1 MNSIWFRRIL
11 LVALAVLVLAAIFPA
26 LRYYR
31 YFNSHVS
38 TDDAYVDGS
47 VGLISSRITG
57 TVVKVFVED
66 NWRVRAGD
74 TLLELDPSDYQVQV
88 NGAEAQLGR
97 ARQTVDQLYAQVE
110 AARSGLRLAES
121 QLNQARIDYDRARQL
136 KAQGVV
142 SSEYY
147 DQANTALRVALAT
160 QGLANH
166 QLMQAEAA
174 LGVNGE
180 DHSHYDRPVV
190 QQAEAALEAAKL
202 YLSYTVIKAPFD
214 GIVTRKNV
222 HVGHRIEVGQPLMA
236 LVPIRGLYITA
247 NYKETQLTKVRVGQ
261 PAEIEADI
269 YPGYIYRAH
278 VDSISIGTGSAFALL
293 PPENATGNWVKVVQR
308 IPVKIVLDQS
318 EPPDKPLRMGLSVE
332 VTIDISDTR
341 GPLLTSTLQHEYG
354 EHGTIPETMRRVHPL
369 EPGLQQYHVIPPS
382 EHAPAPSQSN
392 QPDSAHS
399 NPAESS
405 PPQPGAS
412 LSGPQPGA
420 SSE

>member
-1 MNSIWFRRIL
+1 MKSIWFRRIL
-11 LVALAVLVLAAIFPA
+11 LIAVVILILAAIFPA
-26 LRYYR
+26 IRYYH

-66 NWRVRAGD
+66 NWRVKAGD

-88 NGAEAQLGR
+88 DGARAQLER
-97 ARQTVDQLYAQVE
+97 ARQTVDQLYAQVQ
-110 AARSGLRLAES
+110 AARSGLSLAES
-121 QLNQARIDYDRARQL
+121 QLNQARIDYNRARQL

-147 DQANTALRVALAT
+147 DQASTALHVALAT
-160 QGLANH
+160 QGLAKH

-190 QQAEAALEAAKL
+190 QQADAALEAAKL
-202 YLSYTVIKAPFD
+202 NLSYTVIKAPFD

-222 HVGHRIEVGQPLMA
+222 HVGHRVEVGQPLMA
-236 LVPIRGLYITA
+236 LVPVRGLYITA
-247 NYKETQLTKVRVGQ
+247 NYKETQLTDVRVGQ
-261 PAEIEADI
+261 PTEIEADI
-269 YPGYIYRAH
+269 YPGYVYHAH

-308 IPVKIVLDQS
+308 IPVKIVLDQP
-318 EPPDKPLRMGLSVE
+318 EPADKPLRMGLSVE
-332 VTIDISDTR
+332 ATIDISDTR
-341 GPLLTSTLQHEYG
+341 GPLLTSTLQHQFG
-354 EHGTIPETMRRVHPL
+354 EHGTIPETMRRMRPL
-369 EPGLQQYHVIPPS
+369 DGDTQKYHVLPPS
-382 EHAPAPSQSN
+382 QQAPGASRSN
-392 QPDSAHS
+392 TVQPDSAHP
-399 NPAESS
+399 NPGDPN
-405 PPQPGAS
+405 PPQPARR
-412 LSGPQPGA
+412 
-420 SSE
+420 

>member
-1 MNSIWFRRIL
+1 MKSIWFRRIL
-11 LVALAVLVLAAIFPA
+11 LAAVVILMLAAIFPA

-31 YFNSHVS
+31 YLASHVS

-66 NWRVRAGD
+66 NWRVKAGQ

-88 NGAEAQLGR
+88 DGAQAQLAR

-121 QLNQARIDYDRARQL
+121 QLNQARIDFERARQL
-136 KAQGVV
+136 RAQGVV

-147 DQANTALRVALAT
+147 DQANTALRVGLAT
-160 QGLANH
+160 EGLARH

-174 LGVNGE
+174 LGGGAE
-180 DHSHYDRPVV
+180 DQDHVHYDDHTHYDRPVV
-190 QQAEAALEAAKL
+190 KQADAALEAARL
-202 YLSYTVIKAPFD
+202 NLSYTVIKAPFD
-214 GIVTRKNV
+214 GIVTRKSV
-222 HVGHRIEVGQPLMA
+222 HVGHRVEVGQPLMA

-247 NYKETQLTKVRVGQ
+247 NFKETQLTNVRVGQ
-261 PAEIEADI
+261 PADVEADI

-308 IPVKIVLDQS
+308 IPVKIVLDQP

-341 GPLLTSTLQHEYG
+341 GSLLTSTLQSEFG
-354 EHGTIPETMRRVHPL
+354 QHGTIPETMRRMQPL
-369 EPGLQQYHVIPPS
+369 DDSSQKSLFPPLGQ
-382 EHAPAPSQSN
+382 APATSQSN
-392 QPDSAHS
+392 PM
-399 NPAESS
+399 PAEPGQ
-405 PPQPGAS
+405 PPPAGAPS
-412 LSGPQPGA
+412 K
-420 SSE
+420 

>member
-1 MNSIWFRRIL
+1 MKSIWFRRIL
-11 LVALAVLVLAAIFPA
+11 LLAVVVLLVAAIFPA
-26 LRYYR
+26 ISYYR
-31 YFNSHVS
+31 YFDSHVS

-57 TVVKVFVED
+57 TVVKLFVED
-66 NWRVRAGD
+66 NWRVKAGD

-88 NGAEAQLGR
+88 NAAEAQLER

-110 AARSGLRLAES
+110 AARSGLALAQS
-121 QLNQARIDYDRARQL
+121 QLGQARIDYNRARQL
-136 KAQGVV
+136 KGQGVV

-160 QGLANH
+160 EGLANH
-166 QLMQAEAA
+166 QLIQAEAA
-174 LGVNGE
+174 LGINGE
-180 DHSHYDRPVV
+180 DHSRYERPVV
-190 QQAEAALEAAKL
+190 EQAEAALEAAQL

-222 HVGHRIEVGQPLMA
+222 HVGHRVEVGEPLMA

-247 NYKETQLTKVRVGQ
+247 NYKETQLTRVRVGQ
-261 PAEIEADI
+261 PADIEADI

-308 IPVKIVLDQS
+308 IPVKIVLDQP

-354 EHGTIPETMRRVHPL
+354 EHGTIPETLRRMRPL
-369 EPGLQQYHVIPPS
+369 DNGPQKYHVFPP
-382 EHAPAPSQSN
+382 AGPAPGTS
-392 QPDSAHS
+392 QPDSAQP
-399 NPAESS
+399 NPAEPS
-405 PPQPGAS
+405 PPPA
-412 LSGPQPGA
+412 GA
-420 SSE
+420 SSQ

>member
-1 MNSIWFRRIL
+1 MKSIWFRRIL
-11 LVALAVLVLAAIFPA
+11 LLAVVVLLVAAIFPA
-26 LRYYR
+26 INYYR

-57 TVVKVFVED
+57 TVVKLFVED
-66 NWRVRAGD
+66 NWRVKAGD

-88 NGAEAQLGR
+88 NAAEAQLER

-110 AARSGLRLAES
+110 AARSGLALAQS
-121 QLNQARIDYDRARQL
+121 QLGQARIDYNRARQL
-136 KAQGVV
+136 KGQGVV

-166 QLMQAEAA
+166 QLIQAEAA
-174 LGVNGE
+174 LGINGQ
-180 DHSHYDRPVV
+180 DHSRYDRPVV
-190 QQAEAALEAAKL
+190 EQAEAALEAAKL

-222 HVGHRIEVGQPLMA
+222 HVGHRVEVGEPLMA
-236 LVPIRGLYITA
+236 LVPTRGLYITA
-247 NYKETQLTKVRVGQ
+247 NYKETQLTRVRVGQ

-269 YPGYIYRAH
+269 YPGYVYRAH

-308 IPVKIVLDQS
+308 IPVKIVLDQP

-354 EHGTIPETMRRVHPL
+354 QHGTIPETLRRMRPL
-369 EPGLQQYHVIPPS
+369 DNGPQKYHVFPP
-382 EHAPAPSQSN
+382 AGPAPGTS
-392 QPDSAHS
+392 QPDSAQPDS
-399 NPAESS
+399 AQPDSAQPNPAQPS
-405 PPQPGAS
+405 PPPA
-412 LSGPQPGA
+412 GA
-420 SSE
+420 SSQ

>member
-1 MNSIWFRRIL
+1 MKSIWFRRIL
-11 LVALAVLVLAAIFPA
+11 LVAVAILIVAAIFPA

-47 VGLISSRITG
+47 IGLISSRISG
-57 TVVKVFVED
+57 TVVKVFVEE
-66 NWRVRAGD
+66 NWRVKAGE
-74 TLLELDPSDYQVQV
+74 TLLELDPRDYQVQV
-88 NGAEAQLGR
+88 NGAEAQLQR

-110 AARSGLRLAES
+110 AARSGVRLAES
-121 QLNQARIDYDRARQL
+121 QLNQARIDYNRAKQL

-147 DQANTALRVALAT
+147 DQANTAWRVALAT
-160 QGLANH
+160 EGLASH

-174 LGVNGE
+174 LGTNGE
-180 DHSHYDRPVV
+180 DHSHYERPVV
-190 QQAEAALEAAKL
+190 QQADAALEAARL
-202 YLSYTVIKAPFD
+202 NLSYTVIKAPFD

-222 HVGHRIEVGQPLMA
+222 HVGHRVEVGQPLMA
-236 LVPIRGLYITA
+236 LVPLRGLYITA
-247 NYKETQLTKVRVGQ
+247 NYKETQLTDVRVGQ

-269 YPGYIYRAH
+269 YPGYIYRGH

-308 IPVKIVLDQS
+308 IPVKVVLDQP

-332 VTIDISDTR
+332 VTVDISDTR
-341 GPLLTSTLQHEYG
+341 GPLLTSTLQHTYG
-354 EHGTIPETMRRVHPL
+354 EHGAIPETMRRMKPL
-369 EPGLQQYHVIPPS
+369 EDGTQNYHVFPPS
-382 EHAPAPSQSN
+382 EQAPATSQSN
-392 QPDSAHS
+392 PARPGSAPANPDA
-399 NPAESS
+399 PE

-412 LSGPQPGA
+412 SK
-420 SSE
+420 

>member
-1 MNSIWFRRIL
+1 MKSTWLRRIL
-11 LVALAVLVLAAIFPA
+11 LVAMAVLLLAAVFPA
-26 LRYYR
+26 IRYYR

-47 VGLISSRITG
+47 IGLISSRITG
-57 TVVKVFVED
+57 TVVKVFVSD

-88 NGAEAQLGR
+88 NGAEAQLER
-97 ARQTVDQLYAQVE
+97 AHQTVDQLYAQVE
-110 AARSGLRLAES
+110 AARSGLKLAES
-121 QLNQARIDYDRARQL
+121 QLHQARIDYNRAKQL

-147 DQANTALRVALAT
+147 DQASTALRVALAT

-174 LGVNGE
+174 LGTNGE

-190 QQAEAALEAAKL
+190 QQADAALDAAKL
-202 YLSYTVIKAPFD
+202 NLSYTVIKAPFD
-214 GIVTRKNV
+214 GIVTRKSV
-222 HVGHRIEVGQPLMA
+222 HVGHRVEVGQPLMA

-247 NYKETQLTKVRVGQ
+247 NYKETQLTSVRVGQ
-261 PAEIEADI
+261 PTEIEADI
-269 YPGYIYRAH
+269 YPGYIYKAH

-308 IPVKIVLDQS
+308 VPVKIVLDQP

-332 VTIDISDTR
+332 VTIDIADTR

-354 EHGTIPETMRRVHPL
+354 ARGAIPETLRRTP
-369 EPGLQQYHVIPPS
+369 PADSGTQKYHVFTPSEQAPATSGSNPMPAEPESPPS
-382 EHAPAPSQSN
+382 
-392 QPDSAHS
+392 
-399 NPAESS
+399 
-405 PPQPGAS
+405 
-412 LSGPQPGA
+412 GA
-420 SSE
+420 SSK

>member
-1 MNSIWFRRIL
+1 MKSIWFRRIL
-11 LVALAVLVLAAIFPA
+11 LLAVVVLLVAAIFPA
-26 LRYYR
+26 ISYYR
-31 YFNSHVS
+31 YFDSHVS

-57 TVVKVFVED
+57 TVVKLFVED
-66 NWRVRAGD
+66 NWRVKAGD

-88 NGAEAQLGR
+88 NAAEAQLER

-110 AARSGLRLAES
+110 AARSGLALAQS
-121 QLNQARIDYDRARQL
+121 QLGQARIDYNRARQL

-160 QGLANH
+160 EGLANH
-166 QLMQAEAA
+166 QLIQAEAA
-174 LGVNGE
+174 LGINGE
-180 DHSHYDRPVV
+180 DHSRYERPVV
-190 QQAEAALEAAKL
+190 EQAEAALEAAQL

-222 HVGHRIEVGQPLMA
+222 HVGHRVEVGEPLMA

-247 NYKETQLTKVRVGQ
+247 NYKETQLTRVRVGQ
-261 PAEIEADI
+261 PADIEADI

-308 IPVKIVLDQS
+308 IPVKIVLDQP

-354 EHGTIPETMRRVHPL
+354 EHGTIPETLRRMRPL
-369 EPGLQQYHVIPPS
+369 DNGPQKYHVFPP
-382 EHAPAPSQSN
+382 AGPAPGTS
-392 QPDSAHS
+392 QPDSAQP
-399 NPAESS
+399 NPAEPS
-405 PPQPGAS
+405 PPPA
-412 LSGPQPGA
+412 GA
-420 SSE
+420 SSQ

>member
-1 MNSIWFRRIL
+1 MKSIWFRRIL
-11 LVALAVLVLAAIFPA
+11 LLAVVVLLVAAIFPA
-26 LRYYR
+26 ISYYR
-31 YFNSHVS
+31 YFDSHVS

-57 TVVKVFVED
+57 TVVKLFVED
-66 NWRVRAGD
+66 NWRVKAGD

-88 NGAEAQLGR
+88 NAAEAQLER

-110 AARSGLRLAES
+110 AARSGLALAQS
-121 QLNQARIDYDRARQL
+121 QLGQARIDYNRARQL
-136 KAQGVV
+136 KGQGVV

-160 QGLANH
+160 EGLANH
-166 QLMQAEAA
+166 QLIQAEAA
-174 LGVNGE
+174 LGINGE
-180 DHSHYDRPVV
+180 DHSRYERPVV
-190 QQAEAALEAAKL
+190 EQAEAALEAAKL

-222 HVGHRIEVGQPLMA
+222 HVGHRVEVGEPLMA

-247 NYKETQLTKVRVGQ
+247 NYKETQLTRVRVGQ
-261 PAEIEADI
+261 PADIEADI

-308 IPVKIVLDQS
+308 IPVKIVLDQP

-354 EHGTIPETMRRVHPL
+354 EHGTIPETLRRMRPL
-369 EPGLQQYHVIPPS
+369 DNGPQKYHVFPP
-382 EHAPAPSQSN
+382 AGPAPGTS
-392 QPDSAHS
+392 QPDSAQP
-399 NPAESS
+399 NPAEPS
-405 PPQPGAS
+405 PPPAGAS
-412 LSGPQPGA
+412 WQ
-420 SSE
+420 

>member
-1 MNSIWFRRIL
+1 MKSIWFRRIL
-11 LVALAVLVLAAIFPA
+11 LLAVVVLLVAAIFPA
-26 LRYYR
+26 ISYYR

-57 TVVKVFVED
+57 TVVKLFVED
-66 NWRVRAGD
+66 NWRVKAGD

-88 NGAEAQLGR
+88 NAAEAQLER

-110 AARSGLRLAES
+110 AARSGLALAQS
-121 QLNQARIDYDRARQL
+121 QLGQARIDYNRARQL

-160 QGLANH
+160 EGLANH
-166 QLMQAEAA
+166 QLIQAEAA
-174 LGVNGE
+174 LGINGE
-180 DHSHYDRPVV
+180 DHSRYGRPVV
-190 QQAEAALEAAKL
+190 EQAEAALEAAKL

-222 HVGHRIEVGQPLMA
+222 HVGHRVEVGEPLMA

-247 NYKETQLTKVRVGQ
+247 NYKETQLTRVRVGQ
-261 PAEIEADI
+261 PADIEADI

-308 IPVKIVLDQS
+308 IPVKIVLDQP

-341 GPLLTSTLQHEYG
+341 GPLLTSTLQHQYG
-354 EHGTIPETMRRVHPL
+354 EHGTIPETLRRMRPL
-369 EPGLQQYHVIPPS
+369 DNGPQKYHVFPPAGP
-382 EHAPAPSQSN
+382 APATS
-392 QPDSAHS
+392 QPDSAPPDS
-399 NPAESS
+399 APPDSAQPNPAEPS
-405 PPQPGAS
+405 PPPA
-412 LSGPQPGA
+412 GA
-420 SSE
+420 SSQ

>member
-1 MNSIWFRRIL
+1 MKSIWFRRIL
-11 LVALAVLVLAAIFPA
+11 LLAVVVLLVAAIFPA
-26 LRYYR
+26 ISYYR

-57 TVVKVFVED
+57 TVVKLFVED
-66 NWRVRAGD
+66 NWRVKAGD

-88 NGAEAQLGR
+88 NAAEAQLER

-110 AARSGLRLAES
+110 AARSGLALAQS
-121 QLNQARIDYDRARQL
+121 QLGQARIDYNRARQL
-136 KAQGVV
+136 KGQGVV

-160 QGLANH
+160 EGLANH
-166 QLMQAEAA
+166 QLIQAEAA
-174 LGVNGE
+174 LGINGE
-180 DHSHYDRPVV
+180 DHSRYERPVV
-190 QQAEAALEAAKL
+190 EQAEAALEAAKL

-222 HVGHRIEVGQPLMA
+222 HVGHRVEVGEPLMA

-247 NYKETQLTKVRVGQ
+247 NYKETQLTRVRVGQ

-308 IPVKIVLDQS
+308 IPVKIVLDQP

-354 EHGTIPETMRRVHPL
+354 EHGTIPETLRRMRPL
-369 EPGLQQYHVIPPS
+369 DNGPQKYHVFPP
-382 EHAPAPSQSN
+382 AGPAPGTS
-392 QPDSAHS
+392 QPDSAQP
-399 NPAESS
+399 NPAEPS
-405 PPQPGAS
+405 PPPA
-412 LSGPQPGA
+412 GA
-420 SSE
+420 SSQ

>member
-1 MNSIWFRRIL
+1 MKSIWFRRIL
-11 LVALAVLVLAAIFPA
+11 LLAVVVLLVAAIFPA
-26 LRYYR
+26 ISYYR
-31 YFNSHVS
+31 YFDSHVS

-57 TVVKVFVED
+57 TVVKLFVED
-66 NWRVRAGD
+66 NWRVKAGD

-88 NGAEAQLGR
+88 NAAEAQLER

-110 AARSGLRLAES
+110 AARSGLALAQS
-121 QLNQARIDYDRARQL
+121 QLGQARIDYNRARQL
-136 KAQGVV
+136 KGQGVV

-160 QGLANH
+160 EGLANH
-166 QLMQAEAA
+166 QLIQAEAA
-174 LGVNGE
+174 LGINGE
-180 DHSHYDRPVV
+180 DHSRYDRPVV
-190 QQAEAALEAAKL
+190 EQAEAALEAAKL

-222 HVGHRIEVGQPLMA
+222 HVGHRVEVGEPLMA

-247 NYKETQLTKVRVGQ
+247 NYKETQLTRVRVGQ

-308 IPVKIVLDQS
+308 IPVKIMLDQP
-318 EPPDKPLRMGLSVE
+318 EPQDKPLRMGLSVE

-354 EHGTIPETMRRVHPL
+354 QHGTIPETLRRMRPL
-369 EPGLQQYHVIPPS
+369 DNGPQKYHVFPP
-382 EHAPAPSQSN
+382 AGPAPGTS
-392 QPDSAHS
+392 QPDSAQP
-399 NPAESS
+399 NPAEPS
-405 PPQPGAS
+405 PPPA
-412 LSGPQPGA
+412 GA
-420 SSE
+420 SSQ

>member
-1 MNSIWFRRIL
+1 MKSTWFRRIL
-11 LVALAVLVLAAIFPA
+11 LVAVAVLLLAAVFPA
-26 LRYYR
+26 IRYYR
-31 YFNSHVS
+31 YFDSHVS

-57 TVVKVFVED
+57 TVVKVFVSD
-66 NWRVRAGD
+66 NWRVKAGD

-88 NGAEAQLGR
+88 NGAQAQLER
-97 ARQTVDQLYAQVE
+97 AHQTVDQLYAQVE
-110 AARSGLRLAES
+110 AARSGLKLAES
-121 QLNQARIDYDRARQL
+121 QLHQARIDYNRARQL

-142 SSEYY
+142 SSEFF
-147 DQANTALRVALAT
+147 DQASTALRVALAT

-174 LGVNGE
+174 LGTNGE

-190 QQAEAALEAAKL
+190 QQADAALDAAKL
-202 YLSYTVIKAPFD
+202 NLSYTVIKAPFD
-214 GIVTRKNV
+214 GIVTRKSV
-222 HVGHRIEVGQPLMA
+222 HVGHRVEVGQPLMA

-247 NYKETQLTKVRVGQ
+247 NYKETQLTSVRVGQ
-261 PAEIEADI
+261 PADIEADI
-269 YPGYIYRAH
+269 YPGYIYKAH

-308 IPVKIVLDQS
+308 IPVKVVLDQS

-354 EHGTIPETMRRVHPL
+354 VRGTIPETLRRTPPP
-369 EPGLQQYHVIPPS
+369 ESGSQKYHVFPPS
-382 EHAPAPSQSN
+382 EQAPATSQSN
-392 QPDSAHS
+392 
-399 NPAESS
+399 PALAAPE
-405 PPQPGAS
+405 PPP
-412 LSGPQPGA
+412 PGA
-420 SSE
+420 SSQ

>member
-1 MNSIWFRRIL
+1 MKSIWLRRIL
-11 LVALAVLVLAAIFPA
+11 LVAVVILLLAAIFPA
-26 LRYYR
+26 IRYYR
-31 YFNSHVS
+31 YFNTHVS

-47 VGLISSRITG
+47 VGLISSRING
-57 TVVKVFVED
+57 TVVKLFVED
-66 NWRVRAGD
+66 NWRVKAGD

-88 NGAEAQLGR
+88 DGAQAQLER

-110 AARSGLRLAES
+110 AARSGLKLAES
-121 QLNQARIDYDRARQL
+121 QLKQARIDYNRARQL

-147 DQANTALRVALAT
+147 DQATTALGVGLAT
-160 QGLANH
+160 QGLAAH

-174 LGVNGE
+174 LGINGE

-190 QQAEAALEAAKL
+190 QQADAALEAARL

-222 HVGHRIEVGQPLMA
+222 HIGHRVEIGQPLMA

-247 NYKETQLTKVRVGQ
+247 NFKETQLTNVRVGQ
-261 PAEIEADI
+261 PTEIEADI

-308 IPVKIVLDQS
+308 IPVKIVLDQP

-332 VTIDISDTR
+332 ATIDVSDTR
-341 GPLLTSTLQHEYG
+341 GPLLTSTLQHQFG
-354 EHGTIPETMRRVHPL
+354 EHGTIPETLRGTRP
-369 EPGLQQYHVIPPS
+369 PDSSTQKYHVFPPAEQAPTTS
-382 EHAPAPSQSN
+382 QPNPAPPNST
-392 QPDSAHS
+392 DA
-399 NPAESS
+399 NPAGPS
-405 PPQPGAS
+405 PPQA
-412 LSGPQPGA
+412 GA
-420 SSE
+420 SSN